1 MLVDIAVPSVLV
13 PGDRRT
19 TEFDELFRRDATL
32 RCVVLDTPNRPVLVD
47 RAAFDAALTGRL
59 TAQTASAPAS
69 GTSEESDDVVVLS
82 DFAVNTSRDVGYRA
96 TNSIAATRSNTPIK
110 DVPLNIQV
118 FTKDLYDDLQ
128 IQIGR
133 ASWWGRV

>member
-59 TAQTASAPAS
+59 SCGRLLHSRRAVVEMVTEGTAWAHAPATARMSRTAS
-69 GTSEESDDVVVLS
+69 
-82 DFAVNTSRDVGYRA
+82 
-96 TNSIAATRSNTPIK
+96 
-110 DVPLNIQV
+110 
-118 FTKDLYDDLQ
+118 
-128 IQIGR
+128 
-133 ASWWGRV
+133 